1 MKLIKAKTGGKY
13 RVNLINLEKE
23 LSMRLETLGLTN
35 GTFVEVINKKNYG
48 AMVVKIRGTRFAVGK
63 NIAEGIDVLE
73 DGI

>member
-35 GTFVEVINKKNYG
+35 GTFVEAINKKNYG